1 MTRLEKCELLK
12 SKGYTYNSE
21 TGKIFGVYGKE
32 IISKDDNGYI
42 RIGGSN
48 HFKGHLLG
56 HHFAWYMF
64 YENVNFEM
72 LDHINR
78 NKIDNKICN
87 LRISNTQ
94 KNAFNLNSKGYSWSK
109 NAKKWEAK
117 IMLDGKNIYLCLFNT
132 EEEAKNAYL
141 EAKKKY
147 HLL

>member
-117 IMLDGKNIYLCLFNT
+117 IMLDGKNIYLGLFNT